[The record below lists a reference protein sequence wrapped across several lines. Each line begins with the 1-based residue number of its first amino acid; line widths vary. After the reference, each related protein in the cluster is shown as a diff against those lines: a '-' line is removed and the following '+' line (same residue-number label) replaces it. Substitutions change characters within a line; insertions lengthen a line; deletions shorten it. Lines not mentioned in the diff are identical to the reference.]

1 MPLKGSLG
9 DSDLCP
15 LESLPKLGKK
25 QKCPTTF
32 YIFSGVAHNAL
43 KWAHSGAISLLIAFL
58 PFNDLIQPIGLL
70 IKHLRPLVCGIP
82 IQYTTR
88 NIPKIGKFPF

>member
-58 PFNDLIQPIGLL
+58 PLNDLIQPIG
-70 IKHLRPLVCGIP
+70 LVCGIP